1 MQLQLYKSKSAA
13 WSTSYFLPRT
23 SFFLLRIS
31 FFVFLISCLLLP
43 SSSAKAQLPA
53 AELVKK
59 VKAKMDRVNDYVA
72 TGKMKTD
79 VVFIKAPVSNV
90 KAYYK
95 RPDRFQVKRDGGISL
110 LPKGGV
116 SINVSSLLLTED
128 YTAIDAG
135 TGTVDNIPVRI
146 IKLLPLNETSEVV
159 LTTMYIDEK
168 ALLIRKASTTTKDN
182 GTYDMQMAFS
192 KYADWGLP
200 DKVIFSF
207 NTKDYKL
214 PKGVTLEYD
223 DGSKKPELP
232 KNKKGKVEITY
243 SSYVINKGVSEDM
256 LK

>member
-1 MQLQLYKSKSAA
+1 MIMKSGFHLKQLLSKITLTAC
-13 WSTSYFLPRT
+13 FI
-23 SFFLLRIS
+23 LL
-31 FFVFLISCLLLP
+31 V
-43 SSSAKAQLPA
+43 SSNKAQTA
-53 AELVKK
+53 DELIRK
-59 VKAKMDRVNDYVA
+59 VKAKMDKVNDYIA

-79 VVFIKAPVSNV
+79 VVFIKAPIANIKSYFKKPN
-90 KAYYK
+90 
-95 RPDRFQVKRDGGISL
+95 RFAIKRDGGVSL

-116 SINVSSLLLTED
+116 SVNVSSLLLTEA

-135 TGTVDNIPVRI
+135 QGIVAGTAVRI
-146 IKLLPLNETSEVV
+146 IKLLPLSETSDVV

-168 ALLIRKASTTTKDN
+168 NLLIRKSSTTTKEN
-182 GTYDMQMAFS
+182 GTFDMEMQFG

-200 DKVIFSF
+200 DKVVFSF

-214 PKGVTLEYD
+214 PKGITLEYD

-243 SSYVINKGVSEDM
+243 SSYVINKGVTDAM

>member
-1 MQLQLYKSKSAA
+1 MMNDN
-13 WSTSYFLPRT
+13 
-23 SFFLLRIS
+23 SFYRVYAFG
-31 FFVFLISCLLLP
+31 VLITTILLL
-43 SSSAKAQLPA
+43 SVTTTKAQTA
-53 AELVKK
+53 DELLAK

-79 VVFIKAPVSNV
+79 VVFIKAPIANIKSYF
-90 KAYYK
+90 KK
-95 RPDRFQVKRDGGISL
+95 PDRFAIKRDGGISL

-116 SINVSSLLLTED
+116 SVNVSSLLLTGD

-135 TGTVDNIPVRI
+135 QTTIGAVPLRI
-146 IKLLPLNETSEVV
+146 IKLLPLNETSDVV
-159 LTTMYIDEK
+159 LTTLYIDAK
-168 ALLIRKASTTTKDN
+168 NFLIRKASTTTKDN
-182 GTYDMQMAFS
+182 GTFDMEMQFG

-214 PKGVTLEYD
+214 PKGITLEYD

-232 KNKKGKVEITY
+232 KNKKGKVEIIY
-243 SSYVINKGVSEDM
+243 SSYIINKGVTDAM

>member
-1 MQLQLYKSKSAA
+1 MSHRFYILRIPCFGILISFLLLCASAA
-13 WSTSYFLPRT
+13 
-23 SFFLLRIS
+23 
-31 FFVFLISCLLLP
+31 
-43 SSSAKAQLPA
+43 SAQIPA
-53 AELVKK
+53 LELVKK
-59 VKAKMDRVNDYVA
+59 VKAKLDKVNDYTA

-79 VVFIKAPVSNV
+79 VVFIKAPISNI

-95 RPDRFQVKRDGGISL
+95 KPNVFQVKRDGGISL

-116 SINVSSLLLTED
+116 SINISSLLLTED

-135 TGTVDNIPVRI
+135 NGTIDNTPVRI
-146 IKLLPLNETSEVV
+146 IKLLPLNENSDVV

-182 GTYDMQMAFS
+182 GTYDMQMNFG

-200 DKVIFSF
+200 DKVVFSF

-223 DGSKKPELP
+223 DGSKKQELP
-232 KNKKGKVEITY
+232 KNKKGKVEIIY
-243 SSYVINKGVSEDM
+243 SSYVINKGVSEAM

>member
-1 MQLQLYKSKSAA
+1 MSHRFYI
-13 WSTSYFLPRT
+13 
-23 SFFLLRIS
+23 LRIPC
-31 FFVFLISCLLLP
+31 FVLLISSLVLCT
-43 SSSAKAQLPA
+43 SAVSAQLPA
-53 AELVKK
+53 LDLVKK
-59 VKAKMDRVNDYVA
+59 VKAKLDKVNDYTA

-79 VVFIKAPVSNV
+79 VVFIKAPISNI

-95 RPDRFQVKRDGGISL
+95 KPNKFQVKRDGGISL

-116 SINVSSLLLTED
+116 SINISSLLLTED

-135 TGTVDNIPVRI
+135 NGTIDNTPVRI
-146 IKLLPLNETSEVV
+146 IKLLPLNENSDVV

-182 GTYDMQMAFS
+182 GTYDMQMNFG
-192 KYADWGLP
+192 KYAEWGLP

-223 DGSKKPELP
+223 DGSKKQELP
-232 KNKKGKVEITY
+232 KNKKGRVEIIY
-243 SSYVINKGVSEDM
+243 SSYVINKGVSEAM